1 MDPTSIEK
9 LLRLL
14 TSIDGKLDLLVAIDN
29 KLDWIDMNVRDIKNE
44 IHGTYDEKDMH
55 QQGLLGNVASAL
67 EDIKG
72 EIMDVKFGVNEVSSR
87 IRD

>member
-14 TSIDGKLDLLVAIDN
+14 TSIDGKLDLLVSIDN

-44 IHGTYDEKDMH
+44 IHGTYDEKEIH
-55 QQGLLGNVASAL
+55 QHGLLGAVAIAL
-67 EDIKG
+67 EEIKG
-72 EIMDVKFGVNEVSSR
+72 EVVEVKFGVNEVSSR